1 MSNRS
6 TSTASITIPVQIDQ
20 TEKNVS
26 KEIGQDPA
34 SAPDPFQVFLEPT
47 EHPQNLSSFRKWLA
61 VIVIS
66 SSALCATSA
75 SSIVRNSL
83 AFCDQLASSA
93 QASFTEIAVAEEF
106 HVSHVVTILSISLF
120 VEGLGVGPLL
130 VGPLSE
136 VYGRNIVYQVSYTLF
151 FAFSWPV
158 AFAPNIAVYL
168 IFRFI
173 TGLCG
178 SAFLSVAG
186 GSVSDLFSDATVA
199 SPMAL
204 YTISPF
210 IGPVLG
216 PLISGFINQVREG
229 PFSTLGARLTITI
242 AHSEFVL
249 ALDISRSTDVDI
261 RSIFGPISETYVPVL
276 RKRKAERLRKSTG
289 ELRYYAPL
297 EKSDRSLFMA
307 ILVSCYKPF
316 QLILFDQM
324 ALLLDVWSAL
334 ILGILYLTFQAFP
347 IIFESGHGF
356 NMQSAGLTF
365 LGIGFG
371 MMLAISTQPLWNR
384 HFLRQR
390 QKFEGSPPP
399 ETRLIMGQVGAILV
413 PVGKTLILFD
423 AQYHANNTDGYI

>member
-1 MSNRS
+1 MSFSPTVNWVVAIFRRRLRQKRLFPSAESLGQESWVRHALTLDQQPRYRVVCSSYHPTIPQNRHLNPFMSNRS

-158 AFAPNIAVYL
+158 AFAPNI
-168 IFRFI
+168 
-173 TGLCG
+173 GK
-178 SAFLSVAG
+178 
-186 GSVSDLFSDATVA
+186 LFCSFC
-199 SPMAL
+199 P
-204 YTISPF
+204 Y
-210 IGPVLG
+210 
-216 PLISGFINQVREG
+216 
-229 PFSTLGARLTITI
+229 
-242 AHSEFVL
+242 
-249 ALDISRSTDVDI
+249 
-261 RSIFGPISETYVPVL
+261 
-276 RKRKAERLRKSTG
+276 
-289 ELRYYAPL
+289 
-297 EKSDRSLFMA
+297 
-307 ILVSCYKPF
+307 
-316 QLILFDQM
+316 
-324 ALLLDVWSAL
+324 
-334 ILGILYLTFQAFP
+334 
-347 IIFESGHGF
+347 
-356 NMQSAGLTF
+356 
-365 LGIGFG
+365 
-371 MMLAISTQPLWNR
+371 
-384 HFLRQR
+384 
-390 QKFEGSPPP
+390 
-399 ETRLIMGQVGAILV
+399 
-413 PVGKTLILFD
+413 
-423 AQYHANNTDGYI
+423 